1 MTNLPHLEL
10 VTARREVL
18 MITSGIDEYCGGG
31 LQDPYV
37 DEAIQDAQCV
47 GIVVYSIY
55 TPGEGHLGHSYWRI
69 DWGRITSRSF
79 PEKTGGESFSSLGA
93 QAPVSFGP
101 YLNMMNEQFGN
112 QFLLTFL
119 AKPETKA
126 GTESVKIAS
135 EIRSVDFLVADDL
148 CVSASSH

>member
-1 MTNLPHLEL
+1 
-10 VTARREVL
+10 
-18 MITSGIDEYCGGG
+18 
-31 LQDPYV
+31 
-37 DEAIQDAQCV
+37 
-47 GIVVYSIY
+47 
-55 TPGEGHLGHSYWRI
+55 
-69 DWGRITSRSF
+69 
-79 PEKTGGESFSSLGA
+79 
-93 QAPVSFGP
+93 VSFGP

-148 CVSASSH
+148 CVSASFTLTPIGASSAISPVKSRRFFGVWLLRGFSTCRKKRDYTSRTRYRSCPRSH